1 MTVLGGGYIALE
13 FGGIFQRFGSAT
25 HVVYRAP
32 LPLRGFDEEVRAF
45 AAEQYAATG
54 LALHAGKNPVAVE
67 KRGDGKLAVVLRDA
81 ATGETSEIAGN
92 DAVMMATGRHPKVSG
107 LGLDAVGVKLGRK
120 GEIVVD
126 EYSRTNVPSVWAVGD
141 VTDRF
146 APVTLPF

>member
-1 MTVLGGGYIALE
+1 MLPPPHLVGVAGLPGATTPQALRDAWSGGTRPALD
-13 FGGIFQRFGSAT
+13 ALW
-25 HVVYRAP
+25 RAIGTRRP
-32 LPLRGFDEEVRAF
+32 NDPRALDF
-45 AAEQYAATG
+45 LDLH
-54 LALHAGKNPVAVE
+54 LAL
-67 KRGDGKLAVVLRDA
+67 LRDA

-141 VTDRF
+141 VTDRINLTPGWCCVCLF
-146 APVTLPF
+146 VCLFLLLL